1 MEFKVGDKVKIRK
14 DFSKTKSY
22 KIAPVLNMEK
32 YKGKIAEIQRISTE
46 GNYNLDID
54 NMEWYWSDDMLEP
67 YETKESNFN
76 KLDLKNGDIVTYR
89 NGDKRTVIAGN
100 LINSNG
106 YISKKLNQYTN
117 ELKDTVIGESLDI
130 IKVERPV
137 KYEIVFGREEEIL
150 DEIEKRYLTRVIKPF
165 RHKIKGI
172 MKRSEYGSLYYIKI
186 CLKNDDNAY
195 LPCFKENSMYK
206 GMEPNREY
214 SLKELGL

>member
-1 MEFKVGDKVKIRK
+1 MKFKVGDKVRVIKCSIDGERCKNLNKVSTITEIGEYLCYPYMLKDIREPFK
-14 DFSKTKSY
+14 ENELALVEKQFIKS
-22 KIAPVLNMEK
+22 
-32 YKGKIAEIQRISTE
+32 
-46 GNYNLDID
+46 
-54 NMEWYWSDDMLEP
+54 
-67 YETKESNFN
+67 
-76 KLDLKNGDIVTYR
+76 DLKDGDIVTYR

-106 YISKKLNQYTN
+106 FISKKLNQYTN

-137 KYEIVFGREEEIL
+137 KYEIVFGREEIL

-186 CLKNDDNAY
+186 CLKNGDAAY

>member
-1 MEFKVGDKVKIRK
+1 MKFKVGDKVRVVAKKHGHRFDIGEIVKIEEISDRDYK
-14 DFSKTKSY
+14 CSSLEKNELWWMGEDEFTKF
-22 KIAPVLNMEK
+22 
-32 YKGKIAEIQRISTE
+32 
-46 GNYNLDID
+46 
-54 NMEWYWSDDMLEP
+54 
-67 YETKESNFN
+67 TKA
-76 KLDLKNGDIVTYR
+76 DLKDGDIATDR
-89 NGDKRTVIAGN
+89 EGKKRTVSKGFLVDNFGA
-100 LINSNG
+100 
-106 YISKKLNQYTN
+106 ISLTYFT
-117 ELKDTVIGESLDI
+117 EDLKDADGLQENDI
-130 IKVERPV
+130 VKVERPV
-137 KYEIVFGREEEIL
+137 KYETVFERKEEIL

>member
-1 MEFKVGDKVKIRK
+1 MKFKVGDKVRVIKCSIDGERCKNLNKVSTITEIGEYLCYPYMLK
-14 DFSKTKSY
+14 DIIEPFKENELALVEKQFIKS
-22 KIAPVLNMEK
+22 
-32 YKGKIAEIQRISTE
+32 
-46 GNYNLDID
+46 
-54 NMEWYWSDDMLEP
+54 
-67 YETKESNFN
+67 
-76 KLDLKNGDIVTYR
+76 DLKDGDIVTYR

-106 YISKKLNQYTN
+106 FISKKLNQYTN

-137 KYEIVFGREEEIL
+137 KYEIVFGREEIL

-172 MKRSEYGSLYYIKI
+172 MKRSEYGSLCYIKI
-186 CLKNDDNAY
+186 CLKNGDAAY

-206 GMEPNREY
+206 GMELNREY

>member
-1 MEFKVGDKVKIRK
+1 MKFKVGDKVRVIKCSIDGERCKNLNKVSTITEIGEYLCYPYMLKDIREPFK
-14 DFSKTKSY
+14 ENELALVEKQFIKS
-22 KIAPVLNMEK
+22 
-32 YKGKIAEIQRISTE
+32 
-46 GNYNLDID
+46 
-54 NMEWYWSDDMLEP
+54 
-67 YETKESNFN
+67 
-76 KLDLKNGDIVTYR
+76 DLKDGDIVTYR

-106 YISKKLNQYTN
+106 FISKKLNQYTN

-137 KYEIVFGREEEIL
+137 KYEIVFGREEIL

-172 MKRSEYGSLYYIKI
+172 MKRSEYGSLCYIKI
-186 CLKNDDNAY
+186 CLKNGDAAY

-206 GMEPNREY
+206 GMELNREY

>member
-1 MEFKVGDKVKIRK
+1 MKFKVGDKVRVIKCSIDGERCKNLNKVSTITEIGEYLCYPYMLK
-14 DFSKTKSY
+14 DISEPFKENELALVEKQFIKS
-22 KIAPVLNMEK
+22 
-32 YKGKIAEIQRISTE
+32 
-46 GNYNLDID
+46 
-54 NMEWYWSDDMLEP
+54 
-67 YETKESNFN
+67 
-76 KLDLKNGDIVTYR
+76 DLKDGDIVTYR

-106 YISKKLNQYTN
+106 FISKKLNQYTN

-137 KYEIVFGREEEIL
+137 KYEIVFVREEVL

-172 MKRSEYGSLYYIKI
+172 MKRSEYGSLCYIKI
-186 CLKNDDNAY
+186 CIKNGDAEY
-195 LPCFKENSMYK
+195 FPCFKENSMYK

>member
-1 MEFKVGDKVKIRK
+1 MKFKVGDKVRVIKCSIDGERCKNLNKVSTITEIGEYLCYPYMLKDIREPFK
-14 DFSKTKSY
+14 ENELALVEKQFIKS
-22 KIAPVLNMEK
+22 
-32 YKGKIAEIQRISTE
+32 
-46 GNYNLDID
+46 
-54 NMEWYWSDDMLEP
+54 
-67 YETKESNFN
+67 
-76 KLDLKNGDIVTYR
+76 DLKDGDIVTYR

-106 YISKKLNQYTN
+106 FISKKLNQYTN

-137 KYEIVFGREEEIL
+137 KYEIVFGREEIL

-172 MKRSEYGSLYYIKI
+172 MKRSKYGSLCYIKI
-186 CLKNDDNAY
+186 CLKNGDAAY

-206 GMEPNREY
+206 GMELNREY